1 MYLCIYIK
9 WYARFLKMKLYF
21 VIDSGN
27 TCSMKKGKELL
38 SIGMCINGH
47 LTKKK
52 KYVECHNFL
61 KIKNNKLLNV
71 EYL

>member
-1 MYLCIYIK
+1 MVCEIFENEVILCDRFRKYLQYEE
-9 WYARFLKMKLYF
+9 R
-21 VIDSGN
+21 
-27 TCSMKKGKELL
+27 KELL